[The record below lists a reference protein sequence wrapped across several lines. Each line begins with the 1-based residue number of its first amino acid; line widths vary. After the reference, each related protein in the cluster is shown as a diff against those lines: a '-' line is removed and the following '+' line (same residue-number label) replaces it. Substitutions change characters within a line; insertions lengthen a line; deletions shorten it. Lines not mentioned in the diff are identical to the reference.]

1 MLNKILAME
10 GSPLFTQNVQF
21 LEDRVK
27 HWRSRYV
34 NERAPCDPDDDPTCD
49 STPLDLPSDLPSPP
63 LYTFPKLAFDP
74 AVDGSK
80 ATWGVDDELG
90 VMANVQAYFEVAHRV
105 SFLFVKFQEFLD
117 DLSLTQRIIDNVPL
131 IIEHELNQKF
141 ATRIRNKLIN
151 TIFKD

>member
-10 GSPLFTQNVQF
+10 SSPLFTQNVRI

-27 HWRSRYV
+27 HWRSRYA
-34 NERAPCDPDDDPTCD
+34 NERAPDDPDDNPTT
-49 STPLDLPSDLPSPP
+49 SLGSPLESLRSPP

-74 AVDGSK
+74 AIDGSE

-105 SFLFVKFQEFLD
+105 SFLLQSSKNF
-117 DLSLTQRIIDNVPL
+117 
-131 IIEHELNQKF
+131 
-141 ATRIRNKLIN
+141 
-151 TIFKD
+151 